1 MKIHSMYLRLLHY
14 IIKIIQLKII
24 YLYTIVNV
32 FDFLDIYNT
41 VVSNNSFPLS
51 IYHFFFLMF

>member
-1 MKIHSMYLRLLHY
+1 MKIHSMFLRLLHY

-51 IYHFFFLMF
+51 IYHFFFLMY